1 MNRFRR
7 EGGWRSRTG
16 RQQVSS
22 EVRARDNNVI
32 QSTSAG
38 GNVSNVR
45 QSVSQP
51 LGNDQVVAE
60 VRASLTEFRDA
71 LYRLEADENRDA
83 GLRAADRIER
93 ALGNPADQRDTIEG
107 AADTI
112 GVIGRTVAALAGAAT
127 AVQQAVAALF

>member
-1 MNRFRR
+1 M
-7 EGGWRSRTG
+7 
-16 RQQVSS
+16 
-22 EVRARDNNVI
+22 
-32 QSTSAG
+32 
-38 GNVSNVR
+38 SNVR